1 MTFLH
6 KLAHRLARLKAAF
19 AIGLVVALACE
30 RIAQTTDLSGS
41 VSRLDLSPKSLT
53 LMTNQTTKFTVVALT
68 STGDTTNVAV
78 SWSVTGGTITDSTSN
93 NGQHYGKYK
102 APGQTGQYKVRATGG
117 GTSDSSTVTVAPVP
131 VASVVVA
138 PATASVSVG
147 QTTQLTAT
155 PLDSTG
161 APLTGRAVTWA
172 SDNAGVATVS
182 GGGLVSGVAAGSAN
196 ITATIEG
203 KSGTAVVTVS
213 TGSGSSP
220 WMVMD
225 FSQYPNTA
233 ALLADVGGNS
243 AYRWDQS
250 RAANQGQVVLD
261 PTVVYGALPQSM
273 RYDFPVVGAVC
284 QDYGIRPGGLRFP
297 GWVNAQEMWVEVV
310 AMFSTNFATDA
321 GVGGCNSDYK
331 FVFLG
336 TNPGGRYEVKSGTY
350 GIPGYFSTNYPSGIQ
365 DTYTFQIGSVWD
377 GQWHVYRMH
386 AKNSSNPGVSADAA
400 WQVWVDGVK
409 HVDVANVVDG
419 STGIWDIDLGANMNQ
434 GPAVAGM
441 HVWWGQVKV
450 WTVNPGW

>member
-19 AIGLVVALACE
+19 AIGLVGALACE
-30 RIAQTTDLSGS
+30 RIAQTTDPSGS

-233 ALLADVGGNS
+233 ALLADVGGNI
-243 AYRWDQS
+243 S
-250 RAANQGQVVLD
+250 RARPIRGRSYLTRRWSTGRCRSPCGTISPWWAPCARTTASGPAACASPAGSTPRRSGSKWSPCSAPISR
-261 PTVVYGALPQSM
+261 PTPGWGGATAITSSSSSARTRVAATRSSPARM
-273 RYDFPVVGAVC
+273 GFPAISARTTPAAFRTPTPSRSRRCGTGNGTSTGCTRRTRAIRAC
-284 QDYGIRPGGLRFP
+284 RRMRPGKC
-297 GWVNAQEMWVEVV
+297 GWTA
-310 AMFSTNFATDA
+310 
-321 GVGGCNSDYK
+321 
-331 FVFLG
+331 
-336 TNPGGRYEVKSGTY
+336 
-350 GIPGYFSTNYPSGIQ
+350 
-365 DTYTFQIGSVWD
+365 
-377 GQWHVYRMH
+377 
-386 AKNSSNPGVSADAA
+386 
-400 WQVWVDGVK
+400 
-409 HVDVANVVDG
+409 
-419 STGIWDIDLGANMNQ
+419 
-434 GPAVAGM
+434 
-441 HVWWGQVKV
+441 
-450 WTVNPGW
+450 